1 MGGFGK
7 GWRWGSPWAPPPLP
21 RNPRLVE
28 PLLPQPISHLDLPS
42 GDHIWRSHLDITSG
56 SPLWISLGKMAPSQ
70 LPDAMAQRRPE
81 SAAPEAGFQQL
92 AEELAA
98 LRQELAGLRT
108 TVAELVAA
116 LAAAG
121 PPAGAQAPG
130 AQAPG
135 AASTPA
141 LAPGSATEPE
151 GGSLPAEIRPMGA
164 PSPSALL
171 ARRNAER
178 LAGEVQRRAALASDP
193 GDDTELDLLI
203 DRLHELALAKG
214 PGPGDRQGRA

>member
-1 MGGFGK
+1 
-7 GWRWGSPWAPPPLP
+7 
-21 RNPRLVE
+21 
-28 PLLPQPISHLDLPS
+28 
-42 GDHIWRSHLDITSG
+42 
-56 SPLWISLGKMAPSQ
+56 MAPFQ
-70 LPDAMAQRRPE
+70 LPDAMAQRRPDAMAQRRPE

-98 LRQELAGLRT
+98 LRQDLAGLRT
-108 TVAELVAA
+108 TLAELVAA

-121 PPAGAQAPG
+121 SPAAAQAQAQAPG
-130 AQAPG
+130 C
-135 AASTPA
+135 ASTPA
-141 LAPGSATEPE
+141 LAPGAATEPE
-151 GGSLPAEIRPMGA
+151 GDPLRGEIRPMGS

-214 PGPGDRQGRA
+214 PGPEDPQRRA

>member
-1 MGGFGK
+1 
-7 GWRWGSPWAPPPLP
+7 
-21 RNPRLVE
+21 
-28 PLLPQPISHLDLPS
+28 
-42 GDHIWRSHLDITSG
+42 
-56 SPLWISLGKMAPSQ
+56 MAPSQ

-121 PPAGAQAPG
+121 PPAVAQAPG
-130 AQAPG
+130 AVC
-135 AASTPA
+135 TPA

-151 GGSLPAEIRPMGA
+151 GGPLPAEIRPMGA

-214 PGPGDRQGRA
+214 PGPEGPQRRA

>member
-1 MGGFGK
+1 
-7 GWRWGSPWAPPPLP
+7 
-21 RNPRLVE
+21 
-28 PLLPQPISHLDLPS
+28 
-42 GDHIWRSHLDITSG
+42 
-56 SPLWISLGKMAPSQ
+56 
-70 LPDAMAQRRPE
+70 MAQRRPE

-98 LRQELAGLRT
+98 LRQDLAGLRT
-108 TVAELVAA
+108 TLAELVAA

-121 PPAGAQAPG
+121 SPAAAQAQAH
-130 AQAPG
+130 AQAQVPG
-135 AASTPA
+135 CASTPA
-141 LAPGSATEPE
+141 LAPGAATEPE
-151 GGSLPAEIRPMGA
+151 GGPLPGEIRPMGS

-214 PGPGDRQGRA
+214 PGPEDPQRRA

>member
-1 MGGFGK
+1 
-7 GWRWGSPWAPPPLP
+7 
-21 RNPRLVE
+21 
-28 PLLPQPISHLDLPS
+28 
-42 GDHIWRSHLDITSG
+42 
-56 SPLWISLGKMAPSQ
+56 MAPSQ

-81 SAAPEAGFQQL
+81 SAAPEAGFPQL

-121 PPAGAQAPG
+121 PPAA

-141 LAPGSATEPE
+141 LAPGSAKEPE
-151 GGSLPAEIRPMGA
+151 GGPLPAEIRPMGA

-214 PGPGDRQGRA
+214 PGPEDRQGRA